1 MVNPKLAR
9 IGLIPLAALSF
20 AGAIAPSA
28 FAQRIQLLGQA
39 RLSLKENDLDV
50 LKFSRCQVPPVKDI
64 KLRALRG
71 SAEIQLLVVQYG
83 NNQLDRLPVRSRI
96 RERGETIWIALKG
109 NRRCIKGIAIVG
121 STVGSR
127 DRAIIQFYAR

>member
-1 MVNPKLAR
+1 MVRPKLAR
-9 IGLIPLAALSF
+9 IGLILLAALSF

-39 RLSLKENDLDV
+39 RLSLRDNDLDV

-96 RERGETIWIALKG
+96 RERGETNWIALKG

-121 STVGSR
+121 STERSLN
-127 DRAIIQFYAR
+127 RATIQFYAR